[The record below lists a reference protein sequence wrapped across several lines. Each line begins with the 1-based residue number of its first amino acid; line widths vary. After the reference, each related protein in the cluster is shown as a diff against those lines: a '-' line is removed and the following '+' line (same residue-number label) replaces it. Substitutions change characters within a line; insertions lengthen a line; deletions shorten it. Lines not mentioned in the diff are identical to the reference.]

1 MKYTVRYS
9 GLFKRSFKKCMK
21 RGLDLNA
28 FQTVVEMLASTGT
41 LLPKYKPHRLKG
53 KYNGLWECHIS
64 PDWLLVWEQHD
75 EELLLVL
82 VDTGTHSDIFK

>member
-1 MKYTVRYS
+1 
-9 GLFKRSFKKCMK
+9 MK

-41 LLPKYKPHRLKG
+41 LPPKYKPHRLKG
-53 KYNGLWECHIS
+53 KYYGLWECHIS

>member
-1 MKYTVRYS
+1 MKYTVKYS

-53 KYNGLWECHIS
+53 KYNGLWECHIA

-82 VDTGTHSDIFK
+82 VDTGTHSDLFK

>member
-1 MKYTVRYS
+1 
-9 GLFKRSFKKCMK
+9 MK

-53 KYNGLWECHIS
+53 KYNGLWECHIA
-64 PDWLLVWEQHD
+64 PDWLLVGSNMMKSYYWFLLIRERIAISLSNLALKQ
-75 EELLLVL
+75 ELIMP
-82 VDTGTHSDIFK
+82 SA

>member
-1 MKYTVRYS
+1 MKYTVIYS

-41 LLPKYKPHRLKG
+41 LPPKYKPHRLKG

>member
-1 MKYTVRYS
+1 
-9 GLFKRSFKKCMK
+9 MK
-21 RGLDLNA
+21 RGLDLSA

-41 LLPKYKPHRLKG
+41 LPPKYKPHRLKG

>member
-41 LLPKYKPHRLKG
+41 L
-53 KYNGLWECHIS
+53 
-64 PDWLLVWEQHD
+64 WEQYD
-75 EELLLVL
+75 EELVLVL

>member
-53 KYNGLWECHIS
+53 KYNGLWEWMKS
-64 PDWLLVWEQHD
+64 
-75 EELLLVL
+75 
-82 VDTGTHSDIFK
+82 